1 MINKEEILL
10 NKRILITRL
19 IESTDYRISISK
31 KRKKKETRNNSYRIS
46 PLKEREMVLV
56 EAEGR

>member
-46 PLKEREMVLV
+46 PLKEMVLV

>member
-46 PLKEREMVLV
+46 PLKEREMILV

>member
-31 KRKKKETRNNSYRIS
+31 KRKKKETRKNSYRIS

>member
-31 KRKKKETRNNSYRIS
+31 KRKKKKHETIVIESLR
-46 PLKEREMVLV
+46 
-56 EAEGR
+56 

>member
-10 NKRILITRL
+10 SKRILITRL